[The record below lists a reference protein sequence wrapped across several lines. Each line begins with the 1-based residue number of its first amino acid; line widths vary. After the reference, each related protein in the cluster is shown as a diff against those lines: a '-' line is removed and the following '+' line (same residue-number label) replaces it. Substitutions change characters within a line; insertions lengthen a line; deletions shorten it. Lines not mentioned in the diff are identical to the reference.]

1 MVNCLV
7 MLMFI
12 ISIYYTFKY
21 RFPQKRILKKI
32 NEVFFVQKSKT
43 AYQSFLVALA
53 SHIGVGN
60 IIGVTTALIY
70 GGPGSI
76 FWMVVFAIFT
86 SIFSLMENTLSVK
99 YRVKVNGEYRGG
111 SAYYI
116 YYGLN
121 KKILGLVIAF
131 FLLVT
136 SCVIFQ
142 SLQVN
147 ALSESIKI
155 AFSIDKKIIYL
166 LIVLFTI
173 IFIFSGTKMIVKIS
187 EIIVPIMA
195 ISYLIVVIFG
205 IFINID
211 KLPNVFILIFQEAF
225 NFKSVFVG
233 GLFVGIKR
241 SLFSHEA
248 GLGTMPTISAMSD
261 INKPVNQGYVQMF
274 GVFID
279 TVIMCSLTAIMIL
292 VHNLDLSLYIGYDLI
307 IQSFSNI
314 FGNFGKYIG
323 CFYLGIFALGT
334 IISQYYLGESNLI
347 FITKQKEN
355 KFFIFGYQ
363 VLFIIGITIGVFF
376 PLAKIWEM
384 IDYGMIIIGAINII
398 VLIMLEKEF
407 HKEFFNGNIFI
418 KQ

>member
-1 MVNCLV
+1 

-233 GLFVGIKR
+233 GLFSIR
-241 SLFSHEA
+241 A
-248 GLGTMPTISAMSD
+248 
-261 INKPVNQGYVQMF
+261 
-274 GVFID
+274 
-279 TVIMCSLTAIMIL
+279 
-292 VHNLDLSLYIGYDLI
+292 LS
-307 IQSFSNI
+307 
-314 FGNFGKYIG
+314 
-323 CFYLGIFALGT
+323 
-334 IISQYYLGESNLI
+334 
-347 FITKQKEN
+347 
-355 KFFIFGYQ
+355 
-363 VLFIIGITIGVFF
+363 
-376 PLAKIWEM
+376 
-384 IDYGMIIIGAINII
+384 I
-398 VLIMLEKEF
+398 VSTTSK
-407 HKEFFNGNIFI
+407 
-418 KQ
+418 

>member
-1 MVNCLV
+1 MIDYIIL
-7 MLMFI
+7 LMFVV
-12 ISIYYTFKY
+12 SIYYTFKY
-21 RFPQKRILKKI
+21 KCPQRNIFIKSK
-32 NEVFFVQKSKT
+32 EVFFVNKTKS

-86 SIFSLMENTLSVK
+86 SVFSLMENTLSVK
-99 YRVKVNGEYRGG
+99 YRVKVNDEYRGG

-116 YYGLN
+116 YYGL
-121 KKILGLVIAF
+121 KKNFLGLIVAI
-131 FLLVT
+131 FLLIT

-155 AFSIDKKIIYL
+155 VFTLDEKIIYII
-166 LIVLFTI
+166 IVLFTI
-173 IFIFSGTKMIVKIS
+173 LFIFSGTKMIIKLS

-195 ISYLIVVIFG
+195 ISYLVIVLLGIILNIKELPSVIS
-205 IFINID
+205 
-211 KLPNVFILIFQEAF
+211 LIFKEAF
-225 NFKSVFVG
+225 NFRSIFAG
-233 GLFVGIKR
+233 GLYIGIKR

-261 INKPVNQGYVQMF
+261 VKKSIDQGYVQML

-279 TVIMCSLTAIMIL
+279 TVFMCSLTGIMIL
-292 VHNLDLSLYIGYDLI
+292 VHGVDLNNYTGYDLI
-307 IQSFSNI
+307 IYTFNKI
-314 FGNFGKYIG
+314 FGDFGKYIG
-323 CFYLGIFALGT
+323 CFFLGIFALGT

-355 KFFIFGYQ
+355 KIFIFCYQ
-363 VLFIIGITIGVFF
+363 VLFIVGITIGVFF
-376 PLAKIWEM
+376 PLNKIWDM
-384 IDYGMIIIGAINII
+384 IDYGMVVLGVINII
-398 VLIMLEKEF
+398 VLIAMEKEF
-407 HKEFFNGNIFI
+407 KNEFINGNNFI
-418 KQ
+418 